1 VNALTILRN
10 TGPTTLTEK
19 WYENDLQ
26 VDAGTVTVGIVDA
39 AGTVVVAPLTATT
52 KTGSGA
58 TTAYSYDLAIQ
69 TTVKRLTVTW
79 TRTDTG
85 ASLSD
90 EVEVVGWHLF
100 TVSQARSWDSAVMA
114 STSAYPLATVC
125 EERDRITDRLEDA
138 IGWPPIQRYGQA
150 TVNGSGTDRIMLP
163 THRAVSVLAV
173 TVDGVAFG
181 ASDLADLKIDG
192 IMLIRDT
199 GGIFTS
205 GDRNVDVHY
214 CWGPER
220 PLADADRV
228 GLYLLRDRLVPAD
241 ISPRALSVSND
252 LGQVQFALPSARFPF
267 GLPVVDQWVRDH
279 NERRQSA

>member
-1 VNALTILRN
+1 MNALTILKN
-10 TGPTTLTEK
+10 TGPTTLTER

-26 VDAGTVTVGIVDA
+26 VDAGVVTLGIVDA
-39 AGTVVVAPLTATT
+39 AGTVVVAPLTNTT
-52 KTGSGA
+52 KTGTGTA
-58 TTAYSYDLAIQ
+58 TTYSYDLAIQ

-79 TRTDTG
+79 TRTDSG
-85 ASLSD
+85 ASLQD

-100 TVSQARSWDSAVMA
+100 TVSQARAWDGAVMA

-150 TVNGSGTDRIMLP
+150 TVSGNGEDRIMLP
-163 THRAVSVLAV
+163 THRVVSVLAV

-181 ASDLADLKIDG
+181 VPDLADVKVDG
-192 IMLIRDT
+192 MLLIRDT
-199 GGIFTS
+199 GGVWAS
-205 GDRNVDVHY
+205 GDRNVVVHY

-220 PLADADRV
+220 PLADADRI
-228 GLYLLRDRLVPAD
+228 GLFLLRDRLVPAD
-241 ISPRALSVSND
+241 MSPRALSVSND
-252 LGQVQFALPSARFPF
+252 LGNIQFALPSARFPF

-279 NERRQSA
+279 DERRRFA